1 MKRDTLSAIK
11 FRGITSSVLSICC
24 YLIIWACC
32 ELLHGITMSGFF
44 AVAAAIVAVIFT
56 SMSFKLSA
64 TKMISG
70 ISASKVFNTY
80 RAMFFAYVIY
90 AALLGAML
98 FYSLNYIGLDIW
110 DYALQQNG
118 SSFEGAF
125 YCAMGAL
132 YAGLKHLSEIGKS
145 QIMALWSTAIIMLAL
160 IVLWKRVATLYLLG
174 KASGSKI
181 FYICAVI
188 TLTWEALLKLLKI
201 LHVDK
206 SWYGSAPARYAA
218 LMVILL
224 SEILELIAWIRVK
237 GISGAELWNKNLWT
251 TPAK

>member
-11 FRGITSSVLSICC
+11 FRGIASSVLSICC

-32 ELLHGITMSGFF
+32 EFLHDITMRGFF
-44 AVAAAIVAVIFT
+44 AAATAIVAVIFT

-64 TKMISG
+64 TKMISD
-70 ISASKVFNTY
+70 ISASKVFNAY
-80 RAMFFAYVIY
+80 RAMFFAYAIY

-132 YAGLKHLSEIGKS
+132 YAGLEHLSEIGKS
-145 QIMALWSTAIIMLAL
+145 QIIALWSTANIMLAL

-188 TLTWEALLKLLKI
+188 TLIWGALPKLFEI

-206 SWYGSAPARYAA
+206 SWYGSAPARYTA
-218 LMVILL
+218 LTIILL
-224 SEILELIAWIRVK
+224 SEILELIAWIRIK

>member
-64 TKMISG
+64 TKMISDT
-70 ISASKVFNTY
+70 SDSKAFNTY

-110 DYALQQNG
+110 DYALQQND

-181 FYICAVI
+181 FYLCAGI
-188 TLTWEALLKLLKI
+188 TLIWGALPKLLEI
-201 LHVDK
+201 FQVDK
-206 SWYGSAPARYAA
+206 SWYGSAPARYTA
-218 LMVILL
+218 LTVILL
-224 SEILELIAWIRVK
+224 SEILEFIAWVRIK
-237 GISGAELWNKNLWT
+237 GISGAELWNKNLWA